1 MLIWEIQRGKN
12 TYWRKILLIRIYI
25 CSHDSLPKTGTD
37 SKESMCHSVLTRIW
51 LQWQPC
57 IVTVSC
63 WKKKRKF
70 WPKIKK
76 KRIWRQFE
84 AMHRQPRP
92 CTEVTQWG
100 KLLTRKTVQS
110 SQSVKPHL
118 WINFILMGCVW
129 LSICLVT
136 KVIFN
141 ERNGKTGHRA
151 GHSIVLRLYELKW
164 FRPLLYTTIRQS
176 FPQISYGTGCFF
188 FHWENQARLGVSRTS

>member
-1 MLIWEIQRGKN
+1 MTVYQKLGQTQKKVCAIQFWQESDFNGN
-12 TYWRKILLIRIYI
+12 PALLR
-25 CSHDSLPKTGTD
+25 SPAG
-37 SKESMCHSVLTRIW
+37 
-51 LQWQPC
+51 
-57 IVTVSC
+57 
-63 WKKKRKF
+63 KKKRKF

-76 KRIWRQFE
+76 KRIWRKFE

-100 KLLTRKTVQS
+100 KLLTRKTGQS

-164 FRPLLYTTIRQS
+164 FRPLIYTTIRQS
-176 FPQISYGTGCFF
+176 FPPISYGTGCFF
-188 FHWENQARLGVSRTS
+188 SLGKPGKVRCI